1 MFTSR
6 LIIINEYLCLPPRHL
21 KLSGASDK
29 NGYHTKVGNN
39 FVWHNFQIQRS
50 KVIERPQSIDLE
62 NKNKGAHYHLIW
74 SGCSNFCYS
83 TPTVTFDSFLK
94 YQSLSFRI
102 LILLSYG
109 ERAFEN
115 STKID
120 GNEIQ
125 ITYKGI

>member
-21 KLSGASDK
+21 NSSGASDK
-29 NGYHTKVGNN
+29 HGYHTKTGND

-50 KVIERPQSIDLE
+50 KEIIRPQIIVLE
-62 NKNKGAHYHLIW
+62 NMNKGAHYHLIW
-74 SGCSNFCYS
+74 SGYSNSVIVPQQSPS
-83 TPTVTFDSFLK
+83 TVSLK

-102 LILLSYG
+102 LILLSCR